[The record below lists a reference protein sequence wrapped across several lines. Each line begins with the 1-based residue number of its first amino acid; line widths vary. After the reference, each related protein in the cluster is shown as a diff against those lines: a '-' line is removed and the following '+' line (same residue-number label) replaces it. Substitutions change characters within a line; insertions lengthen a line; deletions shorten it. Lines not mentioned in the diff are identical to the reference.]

1 MKNLVKSREIFHAR
15 LGVSIFS
22 ADTERRDYNGS
33 IMWSFA
39 FSRTYSGLLCRGIN
53 AVARKVQRA
62 SEIFNLREKC

>member
-15 LGVSIFS
+15 LGVSIFVS

-39 FSRTYSGLLCRGIN
+39 FSRTYSGLLCREIN
-53 AVARKVQRA
+53 AVARK
-62 SEIFNLREKC
+62 SSTRERDF